1 MNTGY
6 QEEENNMSKTLTY
19 LFDNPYPGLSR
30 RRNKMTNK
38 SKSIMNLRL
47 LQNNWFL
54 PKQSN
59 FATCAKYQVRYW
71 GGVKPKATPVRGP
84 PVRA

>member
-1 MNTGY
+1 
-6 QEEENNMSKTLTY
+6 
-19 LFDNPYPGLSR
+19 
-30 RRNKMTNK
+30 MTNK

-71 GGVKPKATPVRGP
+71 GGVKPKATPVRGTSRTGIISDNSEDNMR
-84 PVRA
+84 VSKSNRRYLGGTKEVERESM